1 MDLEDDLMTAL
12 RNSDINGVLD
22 LLSQGA
28 CLNFLSDDEEGP
40 LHVAVAVKDVLT
52 AANLTQILLA
62 HSASAD
68 LASAGGVTA
77 LHLAA
82 GLGRPD
88 VVHLLL
94 AHGADPE
101 TVDVRGRKAK
111 DYLRKWAKGYLNKS
125 DVKDDRIGE
134 VKKLLGGG
142 SYSDV
147 SISFQRY
154 VIDHEQEDGGE
165 SDKENRIDHQT
176 PITKFLDNVQ
186 DIFLEDVTGVKGIDD
201 CEGEAAVRQQKDLDD
216 LLLELEELGFKTP
229 TLRKT
234 MSSIDNMSSNSQR
247 QQSQQIPSQHEIT
260 SQEKVLNFL
269 DNMEEA
275 PSNKSTY
282 QSTPMRARHNSNVN
296 LKPPDISTS
305 TIQGNGDS
313 LCLKSPNSSEKG
325 HKSLDESCF
334 KTPTRSFMMPT
345 QSSQRRNQQVPKQNL
360 FKTPVKSNKTPVKM
374 TPVKSNKTPVKSSTR
389 TPVKITPVKSNQTPV
404 KNFSKTPLKNT
415 TRTPVKISIMSP
427 VRTPSKNS
435 ENKPAVNPRIFG
447 TLSSKDSFHTA
458 NTSMCSSSH
467 ASIATTL
474 ANASLVSVAQEF
486 LYKDDEKG
494 VSLVEVRLP
503 SVLGLALQDQELLDQ
518 LHKASEEATGE
529 KSSLLSCGSSM
540 GSTDLR
546 AGLGEFGEAPVG
558 PITQDTRRAYLRRLK
573 KLRLGLVVPTGDIE
587 AKFPGSMSES
597 LKNISCI
604 TRRWAELWEL
614 EKQMSA
620 PFSNIDSKTVETVN
634 FLARDAAVKSS
645 FNYLLLDPRITQNLP
660 SRVFCVGDQ
669 ELWRVFVSA
678 VFYIGKG
685 TRSRPF
691 QHLYEASKK
700 KGGKGKFGAKIDTI
714 HGIWEAGMGVISLQ
728 VFQNTIGVEGFTR
741 EAAMI
746 QAMGCKNLSNAKPG
760 DWYGPSAVWA
770 QDQQTLLGTFLL
782 FRAFKI
788 FLQEGERQIR
798 PVDLKL

>member
-12 RNSDINGVLD
+12 RNSDINAVLD

-28 CLNFLSDDEEGP
+28 CLNFLSDDEEAP
-40 LHVAVAVKDVLT
+40 LHVAVGVQDPLT

-62 HSASAD
+62 HSAAAD
-68 LASAGGVTA
+68 LATCLGVTA

-82 GLGRPD
+82 GLGRPE

-94 AHGADPE
+94 AHGADPQTE
-101 TVDVRGRKAK
+101 DDKGRKPK
-111 DYLRKWAKGYLNKS
+111 DYLRKWAKGYLIKCDKNEIIER
-125 DVKDDRIGE
+125 VG
-134 VKKLLGGG
+134 KLLGGG

-154 VIDHEQEDGGE
+154 VFDHEQEDGGE
-165 SDKENRIDHQT
+165 DDKENKIEHQT

-186 DIFLEDVTGVKGIDD
+186 DIFLEDVSGVKGTDE
-201 CEGEAAVRQQKDLDD
+201 CEGESAVRQQKDLDE

-229 TLRKT
+229 TYRKT
-234 MSSIDNMSSNSQR
+234 MSSIDNVSSNSQR

-269 DNMEEA
+269 DNMDDA

-282 QSTPMRARHNSNVN
+282 QSTPMRTRHNSNTN

-313 LCLKSPNSSEKG
+313 ICFKSPNSSEKG
-325 HKSLDESCF
+325 QKSLYESCF
-334 KTPTRSFMMPT
+334 KTPTRSYMLPT
-345 QSSQRRNQQVPKQNL
+345 QSSQRRIKQIPKQNL
-360 FKTPVKSNKTPVKM
+360 FKTPVKSNKTPVK
-374 TPVKSNKTPVKSSTR
+374 SS
-389 TPVKITPVKSNQTPV
+389 S
-404 KNFSKTPLKNT
+404 
-415 TRTPVKISIMSP
+415 RTPVKISINSP
-427 VRTPSKNS
+427 VKTLLKNCA
-435 ENKPAVNPRIFG
+435 NKPIINPKTEIIG
-447 TLSSKDSFHTA
+447 TLSLKDSFHTA
-458 NTSMCSSSH
+458 NTSMSSH

-518 LHKASEEATGE
+518 LHKASEEAIGE
-529 KSSLLSCGSSM
+529 KSSLLSCGTSM
-540 GSTDLR
+540 GTTELR

-573 KLRLGLVVPTGDIE
+573 KLRLGLVVPTVDIE
-587 AKFPGSMSES
+587 AKFPGAMSQS
-597 LKNISCI
+597 LKNISCV
-604 TRRWAELWEL
+604 TKKWAELWDL

-645 FNYLLLDPRITQNLP
+645 FNYLLLDPRLTQNLP
-660 SRVFCVGDQ
+660 SRVFSVGDQ

-700 KGGKGKFGAKIDTI
+700 KGGKGKFGEKIETI

-760 DWYGPSAVWA
+760 DWYGPSAGWT